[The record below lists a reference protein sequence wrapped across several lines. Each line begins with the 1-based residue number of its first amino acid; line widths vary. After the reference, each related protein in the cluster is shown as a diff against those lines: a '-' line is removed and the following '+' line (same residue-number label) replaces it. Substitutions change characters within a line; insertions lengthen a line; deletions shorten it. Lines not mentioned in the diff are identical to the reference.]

1 MARVFSAEATAGR
14 AFYRFKSRARVRC
27 RRVKPLKGQTNL
39 MRRIGRTFQKHICAL
54 RFHFAPLREIKTIHA
69 KAQRE
74 ILKTQSRD
82 SHFSSLRLGAL
93 ALIAGL
99 FFAGGMA
106 RAQSPRELFREW
118 ERERLTRLDPALVKH
133 ADLQKYLAEL
143 REQGVPVTEVGRSVA
158 DRAISQLEFGRGPLK
173 VFMWSQMH
181 GDEPTATSAL
191 VDLFAYLRKHRGRAW
206 VKAVEE
212 KITLRAVPMLNPDG
226 AELFQRR
233 NLQGIDINRDARNL
247 ATPEGQLLKKL
258 RDEWRP
264 DIGFNLHNQG
274 VRTSVGTTGRQ
285 ATISLLAVPSD
296 STGADTPGRIRNK
309 KLCAVMVESLAPF
322 IYGHIG
328 RYDDTFNPRAFGD
341 LISQWGTPVILI
353 ETGALKGKDNHYLV
367 GLNFV
372 ALAASL
378 KALADGSF
386 DEANPV
392 VYDALRMNE
401 GGLIYDLI
409 VRGAT
414 LINRASETGAK
425 TPPYVA
431 DVAVNMEGTQP
442 REGRN
447 SRRAAIQDVGDL
459 AVYRGLEEVDAG
471 DYYVTTLKG
480 SLRPGSEAALLFY
493 RKDKSVQIDWE
504 ATDLETRFPP
514 DAIYRGGVW
523 ARRGSL
529 AIK

>member
-1 MARVFSAEATAGR
+1 M
-14 AFYRFKSRARVRC
+14 
-27 RRVKPLKGQTNL
+27 
-39 MRRIGRTFQKHICAL
+39 
-54 RFHFAPLREIKTIHA
+54 
-69 KAQRE
+69 
-74 ILKTQSRD
+74 
-82 SHFSSLRLGAL
+82 L
-93 ALIAGL
+93 ALGTLIFL
-99 FFAGGMA
+99 FGGVA
-106 RAQSPRELFREW
+106 PAQSPRELFREW
-118 ERERLTRLDPALVKH
+118 ERERVSNIDPALVKH
-133 ADLQKYLAEL
+133 TDLQKYLAEL
-143 REQGVPVTEVGRSVA
+143 SRRGVPVLEVGRSVA
-158 DRAISQLEFGRGPLK
+158 DRAIYQLEFGRGPLK

-191 VDLFAYLRKHRGRAW
+191 IDLFAYLRRNRSKPW
-206 VKAVEE
+206 VRAVEE

-247 ATPEGQLLKKL
+247 ATPEGRLLKKL

-264 DIGFNLHNQG
+264 EIGFNLHNQG
-274 VRTSVGTTGRQ
+274 VRTSVGETGKQ

-296 STGADTPGRIRNK
+296 ASGADTPGRIRNK
-309 KLCAVMVESLAPF
+309 KLCAVIVEALAPF

-378 KALADGSF
+378 KALADESF
-386 DEANPV
+386 EEANPV

-401 GGLIYDLI
+401 GGIIYDLI

-414 LINRASETGAK
+414 LIHRARDMEAK
-425 TPPYVA
+425 VQPYLA
-431 DVAVNMEGTQP
+431 DVAVNAEGSQA

-447 SRRAAIQDVGDL
+447 PRRASIQEVGDL
-459 AVYRGLEEVDAG
+459 GVFRGLEEVDAR
-471 DYYVTTLKG
+471 DYYLTTSKG
-480 SLRPGSEAALLFY
+480 ELRPGGEAALLFY
-493 RKDKSVQIDWE
+493 RKDRSGQVDW
-504 ATDLETRFPP
+504 AAADLETRFPP
-514 DAIYRGGVW
+514 DAIYRGGEW
-523 ARRGSL
+523 IRKGSL
-529 AIK
+529 TIKSP

>member
-1 MARVFSAEATAGR
+1 
-14 AFYRFKSRARVRC
+14 
-27 RRVKPLKGQTNL
+27 
-39 MRRIGRTFQKHICAL
+39 MRRTETAFQTSLCAL
-54 RFHFAPLREIKTIHA
+54 RFNFAPWRETKTIRA
-69 KAQRE
+69 KAQRGKRKAQRKNAC
-74 ILKTQSRD
+74 L
-82 SHFSSLRLGAL
+82 SSLKFRAMAL
-93 ALIAGL
+93 VTLL
-99 FFAGGMA
+99 FLVCGVA

-118 ERERLTRLDPALVKH
+118 ERERITNIDPALAKH

-143 REQGVPVTEVGRSVA
+143 RERGVPVKEVGRSVA
-158 DRAISQLEFGRGPLK
+158 DRSIYQLEFGRGPLK

-191 VDLFAYLRKHRGRAW
+191 IDLFAYLRKNRSKAW
-206 VKAVEE
+206 VRAVEE

-233 NLQGIDINRDARNL
+233 NLQGIDINRDARTL
-247 ATPEGQLLKKL
+247 ATPEGRLLKKL
-258 RDEWRP
+258 RDEWQP

-274 VRTSVGTTGRQ
+274 VRTSVGETGRQ

-296 STGADTPGRIRNK
+296 SSGADTPGRIRNK
-309 KLCAVMVESLAPF
+309 KLCAIMVESLAPF

-372 ALAASL
+372 AFAASL
-378 KALADGSF
+378 KALADGSV

-401 GGLIYDLI
+401 GGLIYDLV

-414 LINRASETGAK
+414 LINRARDMEAK
-425 TPPYVA
+425 MQPYVA
-431 DVAVNMEGTQP
+431 DVAVNAEGAQP
-442 REGRN
+442 QREGRN
-447 SRRAAIQDVGDL
+447 SRRAAIQEVGDL
-459 AVYRGLEEVDAG
+459 SVFRGLEEVDAR
-471 DYYVTTLKG
+471 DYYLATPKG
-480 SLRPGSEAALLFY
+480 ELRPGSDGALLFY
-493 RKDKSVQIDWE
+493 RKDRSNQVDWD
-504 ATDLETRFPP
+504 AADLETRFPP
-514 DAIYRGGVW
+514 DAIYRGGEW
-523 ARRGSL
+523 IRRGNL
-529 AIK
+529 TIKSP